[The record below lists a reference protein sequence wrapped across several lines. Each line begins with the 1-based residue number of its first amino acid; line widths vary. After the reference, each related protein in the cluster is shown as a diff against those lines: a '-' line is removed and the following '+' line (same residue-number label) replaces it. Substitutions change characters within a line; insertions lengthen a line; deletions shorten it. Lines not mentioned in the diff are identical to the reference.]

1 MFRLRLTEEE
11 GETLRDVLSEYISEL
26 GMEIAGTDLKD
37 FRDRLKRKR
46 ALLNSIVERIE
57 VEASVRV

>member
-1 MFRLRLTEEE
+1 MLRLQLTETEAA
-11 GETLRDVLSEYISEL
+11 TLRDVLSEYTSDL

-46 ALLNSIVERIE
+46 AVLHAIADRLAVVDPVE
-57 VEASVRV
+57 V